1 MKKRIITTDAIA
13 AFKKALIENEKSEAT
28 IDKYVRDVTA
38 FMESTEG
45 TPITKDTVIAYKHKI
60 AELYAVRSVNSML
73 SSINSFFEFMEWYD
87 CKVKTIKIQNE
98 IYRSEEKDLT
108 EDEYRALVK
117 TAEDKGDI
125 RLSLILQTICS
136 TGIRIGELSFITVRA
151 AKRGEAIVKCK
162 GKTRKVFLLPE
173 LCKLL
178 LAYAEHN
185 KILKGPVFLGKN
197 GKPIHRT
204 TVWREMKALCKTT
217 GIPAS
222 KVFPHNLRHVFAK
235 VFYKIEKD
243 IAKLADILGHSS
255 INTTR
260 IYIMT
265 TGDEH
270 RKKIEQM
277 KLLLTQKPI
286 PVA

>member
-1 MKKRIITTDAIA
+1 MNQRIITAP
-13 AFKKALIENEKSEAT
+13 LIESFSRYLLENEKSPAT

-38 FMESTEG
+38 FMNNANGSA
-45 TPITKDTVIAYKHKI
+45 ITKDLVIAYKHNI
-60 AELYAVRSVNSML
+60 TELYAVRSVNSML

-87 CKVKTIKIQNE
+87 CKVKTIKLQQE
-98 IYRSEEKDLT
+98 IYWSEEKELT
-108 EDEYRALVK
+108 EEEYLLLVR
-117 TAEDKGDI
+117 TAEENGDK

-136 TGIRIGELSFITVRA
+136 SGIRISELSFVTVKA

-162 GKTRKVFLLPE
+162 GKTSKVFQLPE
-173 LCKLL
+173 LCKMLT
-178 LAYAEHN
+178 AYAAENEINHGA
-185 KILKGPVFLGKN
+185 IFVGKN

-204 TVWREMKALCKTT
+204 TVWREMKALCKTAN
-217 GIPAS
+217 ISPS

-235 VFYKIEKD
+235 VFYKLEKD

-255 INTTR
+255 INITR

-277 KLLLTQKPI
+277 KLLLPADS
-286 PVA
+286 VSAV